1 MCFFRRVDIR
11 KAGMICI
18 AGMVALS
25 MAACRTDNNLIVVEN
40 EEKRVVELF
49 SPMEKSEAYV
59 ENTARSAADK
69 TVMLAEEKLDVS
81 VGYVTYTAEDYQDK
95 TYDDVTLDRARN
107 DMDDIYLLNP
117 DTLRVLGEEGKL
129 KDLSGLEC
137 VKNLREV
144 VIAANMIDG
153 KLVGIPQE
161 VVAYGLF
168 INKDMFDQYGLALP
182 ETPEDFL
189 ECCRVFKENGI
200 ETPVG
205 ANRWWL
211 ETFVL
216 AQAYADLY
224 NGGNTEAEIAALNS
238 GESKYSDYMR
248 PGFEFLQEM
257 IDKGIC
263 AIILSPVD
271 WEKITPSL
279 QALKEA
285 GVRII
290 NVDTQVREMDYVD
303 AYIGSDNYS
312 AGYICGE
319 DLIEKC
325 PEGGK
330 IAILECPT
338 QNSIND
344 RITGFEEAIAK
355 AAKGFEVVARADTT
369 GEFERAL
376 EESEKMLK
384 EHPDIVAIMCGND
397 QIAVGAT
404 TSVNVARAKE
414 VLIYGVDGSPDIKK
428 ELQKQDTQIAGTA
441 AQSPIHMGKNAAEIA
456 DCILTG
462 QKFEKET
469 YEEVFMINKDNVGM
483 YGVDGWQ

>member
-1 MCFFRRVDIR
+1 MKKRVF
-11 KAGMICI
+11 AVL
-18 AGMVALS
+18 AVALICLS
-25 MAACRTDNNLIVVEN
+25 GISGCKKHVGTPEDNAASE
-40 EEKRVVELF
+40 EEKEEGGET
-49 SPMEKSEAYV
+49 EKQ
-59 ENTARSAADK
+59 
-69 TVMLAEEKLDVS
+69 EEKLIGFS
-81 VGYVTYTAEDYQDK
+81 VIDMKNPYFI
-95 TYDDVTLDRARN
+95 TLENAA
-107 DMDDIYLLNP
+107 
-117 DTLRVLGEEGKL
+117 
-129 KDLSGLEC
+129 
-137 VKNLREV
+137 REV
-144 VIAANMIDG
+144 AEKKGYEM
-153 KLVGIPQE
+153 L
-161 VVAYGLF
+161 
-168 INKDMFDQYGLALP
+168 M
-182 ETPEDFL
+182 EDPA
-189 ECCRVFKENGI
+189 
-200 ETPVG
+200 TDP
-205 ANRWWL
+205 
-211 ETFVL
+211 TQ
-216 AQAYADLY
+216 QAVQ
-224 NGGNTEAEIAALNS
+224 I
-238 GESKYSDYMR
+238 
-248 PGFEFLQEM
+248 QEM
-257 IDKGIC
+257 IDKGIS

-290 NVDTQVREMDYVD
+290 NVDTQVREMEYVD

-319 DLIEKC
+319 KKKKKC

-355 AAKGFEVVARADTT
+355 AEKGFEVVARADTT

-376 EESEKMLK
+376 LESEKML
-384 EHPDIVAIMCGND
+384 EEYPDIVAIMCGND

-428 ELQKQDTQIAGTA
+428 ELQKPDTQIAGTA
-441 AQSPIHMGKNAAEIA
+441 AQSPIHMGQKAAEIA

-462 QKFEKET
+462 QKYEKET